1 METNRANQVIVEV
14 LQGALAGQLKP
25 ESTVNPQR
33 IAEAI
38 ATKVEFEKTYNDTK
52 SDTLA
57 GTLIDKVVALKN
69 DAEAELE
76 KSKRYERD
84 RSLINGEEQPS
95 LIQNYIHGKINAYQE
110 ILAAL
115 KLL

>member
-14 LQGALAGQLKP
+14 LQVALAGQLKP
-25 ESTVNPQR
+25 ESNVNPQR

-52 SDTLA
+52 SDTIT
-57 GTLIDKVVALKN
+57 GTLIDKVVALKE
-69 DAEAELE
+69 EAQKEFESVRKTGLMTTNPEE
-76 KSKRYERD
+76 KP
-84 RSLINGEEQPS
+84 L
-95 LIQNYIHGKINAYQE
+95 LLQNYLKGKITSYEE